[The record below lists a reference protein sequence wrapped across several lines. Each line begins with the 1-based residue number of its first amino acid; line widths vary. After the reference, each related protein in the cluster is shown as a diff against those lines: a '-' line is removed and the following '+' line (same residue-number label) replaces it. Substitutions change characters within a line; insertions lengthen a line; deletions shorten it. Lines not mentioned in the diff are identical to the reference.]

1 VFVPVESMPGWLQG
15 FATHQP
21 VSVTASAVRALMLG
35 GPTASDVWQ
44 SLAWA
49 VGIVAVFGPLA
60 VWRYR
65 RAV

>member
-1 VFVPVESMPGWLQG
+1 MPVLNV
-15 FATHQP
+15 HQP
-21 VSVTASAVRALMLG
+21 VSVTASAVRALVLG
-35 GPTASDVWQ
+35 GPTASYVWQ

-49 VGIVAVFGPLA
+49 AGIVLVFAPLA